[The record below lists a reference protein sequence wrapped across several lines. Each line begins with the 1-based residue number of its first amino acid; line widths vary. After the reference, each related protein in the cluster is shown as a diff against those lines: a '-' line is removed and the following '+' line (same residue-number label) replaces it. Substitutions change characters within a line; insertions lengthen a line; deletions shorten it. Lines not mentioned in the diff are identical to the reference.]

1 MKKTEGQ
8 DALSPITCQKSHLQK
23 CTHVRYFIS
32 PYCLHTPYTS
42 ERSKMDFLAWN
53 TVLIYL
59 LIDEIKHL
67 DKEHE
72 YLQIVQETPVWF
84 AKTSVHVIQEIA

>member
-8 DALSPITCQKSHLQK
+8 DAFSPITCQKSHLQK
-23 CTHVRYFIS
+23 CTHVRYFI
-32 PYCLHTPYTS
+32 HAPYTS

-67 DKEHE
+67 DKEYE